1 MPEYAVLMYHPRP
14 GEGEPTDRAPH
25 DAYARSMETSGELVF
40 ARGLADPRQAR
51 SLRADG
57 ATEGPYLESA
67 EAVVGV
73 YVVEAPDLGPA
84 RRLSRALG
92 STACR
97 APWTTS
103 RSRCARSA

>member
-14 GEGEPTDRAPH
+14 GKGEPTDRAPH

-73 YVVEAPDLGPA
+73 YVVEAPDLDA
-84 RRLSRALG
+84 AVAIASRNPILRQG
-92 STACR
+92 GGVEVR
-97 APWTTS
+97 PVG
-103 RSRCARSA
+103 